1 MLTVYCDIGKS
12 SFLRAT
18 AGLWTNG
25 FGSIS
30 WNHAPF
36 LQGHSD
42 LTQTHASAD
51 AIKLHGNGSITSL
64 VNAFFL
70 PQKPYN
76 ILGDLR
82 EQIRYPSQLTNR
94 TADSTYGHAIDSSIS
109 HTTQPKE
116 TDEYFLSLLKR
127 VKLDN
132 LAYRLGNGN
141 ETAGLSLVRDWGK
154 VLSLGEQQRLAFAR
168 VVYNEPSVCF
178 LDGSYVSIL
187 TLIYIHLSYACVHY
201 TCLCRGDER
210 SRLRIRGGHVP
221 ATK

>member
-1 MLTVYCDIGKS
+1 MDLIWYIGKS

-25 FGSIS
+25 FGSIA

-42 LTQTHASAD
+42 LVRAHATTD
-51 AIKLHGNGSITSL
+51 GIKLYGNGSIISL

-82 EQIRYPSQLTNR
+82 EQIRYPSQLTNS
-94 TADSTYGHAIDSSIS
+94 TSVNTYGHAIDSSVS
-109 HTTQPKE
+109 HTTQHKD

-178 LDGSYVSIL
+178 LDG
-187 TLIYIHLSYACVHY
+187 TLVY
-201 TCLCRGDER
+201 
-210 SRLRIRGGHVP
+210 
-221 ATK
+221 